1 MYVQSAFLRSVAT
14 HGMWIRLK
22 IYIAT
27 TLTRID
33 YWPGES
39 QYFTNAQLCER
50 GYFAQ
55 LLFDIMS

>member
-1 MYVQSAFLRSVAT
+1 MYVQSRLLRSVAT

-39 QYFTNAQLCER
+39 QYFLDQQLCER
-50 GYFAQ
+50 GYLAQ
-55 LLFDIMS
+55 LLFDFMS